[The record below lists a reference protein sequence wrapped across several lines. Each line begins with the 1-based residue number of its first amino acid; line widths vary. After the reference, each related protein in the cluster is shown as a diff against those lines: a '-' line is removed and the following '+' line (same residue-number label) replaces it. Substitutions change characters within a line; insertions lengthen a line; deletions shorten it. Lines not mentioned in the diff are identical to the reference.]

1 MPIGLRI
8 FVVSEFLPCRH
19 LFPNNFDIVDSSVQA
34 LARKHM
40 QFYLGH
46 IQPASMLR
54 GIHKLKPVP
63 QRLCLIW
70 RKHFIKLSRVVRV
83 QVIHHQR
90 YLFCTF
96 VLTGDLFYKTSTV
109 HLGFS
114 FCDFDHAFSC
124 QWLTGKENVAYA
136 ATPVFIV
143 VFSHRPW

>member
-1 MPIGLRI
+1 MLFLNFCHAAASFLTISISSILLFRHWPVSTFNSISAI
-8 FVVSEFLPCRH
+8 F
-19 LFPNNFDIVDSSVQA
+19 
-34 LARKHM
+34 
-40 QFYLGH
+40 
-46 IQPASMLR
+46 QPASVLR

-70 RKHFIKLSRVVRV
+70 RKRFIKRSRVVRV

-96 VLTGDLFYKTSTV
+96 VLTGDLFYKTSPFQ
-109 HLGFS
+109 LGFS

-124 QWLTGKENVAYA
+124 QWLTGKENIAYA

-143 VFSHRPW
+143 VFGHLPW